1 LKYGVISD
9 KYNFPVE
16 MLEAKKEYI
25 EDNDIDYL
33 KDFIESEIDFVDGKR
48 IKRDDFRKAYNNWC
62 KEMLYP
68 IDKRTDKKF
77 SRALKKLNIENT
89 SSHCV
94 RIYKNIDFKSNLFE
108 S

>member
-1 LKYGVISD
+1 MNSNDLPFLPVPVQKKIYLNFSPVIT
-9 KYNFPVE
+9 
-16 MLEAKKEYI
+16 
-25 EDNDIDYL
+25 
-33 KDFIESEIDFVDGKR
+33 DFIESEIDFIDGKR

-62 KEMLYP
+62 KDMLYP

-89 SSHCV
+89 SSHGI
-94 RIYKNIDFKSNLFE
+94 RIYKNIDFKNNL